1 MRKKSI
7 FTAMD
12 GGHLDAALFGA
23 KKVRP
28 KETAKGGGKV
38 RSRITRLS
46 RLGRKPV
53 SSKPGASGRNDG

>member
-1 MRKKSI
+1 MRKMSI

-28 KETAKGGGKV
+28 KEVAKGGGKV
-38 RSRITRLS
+38 RSRISRLS
-46 RLGRKPV
+46 RLGRKPAP
-53 SSKPGASGRNDG
+53 SKRGSSGRSDG